1 MKFLESPKYQWIGPA
16 LVLISGI
23 VNLMN
28 PDLDKELVYIW
39 YVLTSFAAILTV
51 AGLYRLF
58 KPEEKT
64 K

>member
-39 YVLTSFAAILTV
+39 YVLTSFAGILTA
-51 AGLYRLF
+51 AGLYRLY
-58 KPEEKT
+58 KPREKE